1 MTKALYAAIDLGGTK
16 IYTVLADHA
25 GNILAHVRL
34 DTLAQSGPDTV
45 MGQMVQSVQ
54 DVYTKAKT
62 SGTIKAVGVC
72 AAGFFDWK
80 KRVLIQSPN
89 IPGWVNIP
97 LEECLSHLLA
107 VPVMVEN
114 DANAAALGEA
124 RLGAGKGCHDVIF
137 VTVSTGVGAGLIL
150 NNQIYRGSA
159 GFAGEIGHMV
169 VKPNGPLCGCGR
181 YGCLEAMASGTAI
194 ARMVTEAVERGATTL
209 LAQTTTISAEHVFE
223 AVRQGDKVAQQVV
236 EEAIHYLG
244 IGLVNMINLL
254 NPEVVVIGGGVS
266 EAGDDLFLPLR
277 RIIAQHAIP
286 AAANVSLK
294 KATLG
299 VEAGVLGMLC
309 LLREQHLEQ

>member
-1 MTKALYAAIDLGGTK
+1 MTKPLYAAIDLGGTK

-25 GNILAHVRL
+25 GNILGHVRL
-34 DTLAQSGPDTV
+34 DTLAQAGPETV

-54 DVYTKAKT
+54 EVYAQAKVT
-62 SGTIKAVGVC
+62 GTIKAVGVC

-89 IPGWVNIP
+89 IPGWVNVP

-114 DANAAALGEA
+114 DANAAAFGEA
-124 RLGAGKGCHDVIF
+124 RLGAGKGCHDVIY
-137 VTVSTGVGAGLIL
+137 VTVSTGVGAGLVL
-150 NNQIYRGSA
+150 NNRVYRGSG

-169 VKPNGPLCGCGR
+169 VKPNGPVCGCGR
-181 YGCLEAMASGTAI
+181 FGCLETMASGTAI
-194 ARMVTEAVERGATTL
+194 ARMASEAVERGATTL
-209 LAQTTTISAEHVFE
+209 LAQTETISAEHVFK
-223 AVRQGDKVAQQVV
+223 AARQGDKVAQQVL

-254 NPEVVVIGGGVS
+254 NPEIVVIGGGVA

-277 RIIAQHAIP
+277 RIITKHAIS
-286 AAANVSLK
+286 AAANVLLK

-299 VEAGVLGMLC
+299 IEAGVIGMLC
-309 LLREQHLEQ
+309 LLREQHFEA